1 MAETG
6 RIMKGT
12 LYLIPSALGEE
23 SSSAGFPE
31 INLRV
36 VEKLHHFVVEDV
48 RTARRFLKKILPG
61 LVIDSLS
68 FQILNEH
75 TPPEDVSALL
85 APLIEGSDLGLLS
98 EAGLPCVAD
107 PGALLVSYAH
117 ENGVKVVPLTGPS
130 SVFLA
135 LMASG
140 FNGQNFAFSGYLPID
155 KKERAAKIRE
165 LEDTAYLKD
174 QTQIF
179 IETPYRNQQ
188 MMEALVETCRQ
199 HTRICM
205 AVNLTMTDE
214 IILTRTAEQWKRM
227 KWPEI
232 QKKPAV
238 FLLYR

>member
-1 MAETG
+1 
-6 RIMKGT
+6 MKGT
-12 LYLIPSALGEE
+12 LYLIPSAIGDE
-23 SSSAGFPE
+23 SSSASFPE
-31 INLRV
+31 INLKV
-36 VEKLHHFVVEDV
+36 IENLHHFVVEDV
-48 RTARRFLKKILPG
+48 RTARRFLRKILPG

-75 TPPEDVSALL
+75 TPPAEVSALL
-85 APLIEGSDLGLLS
+85 APVMEGADLGILS

-107 PGALLVSYAH
+107 PGALLVSHAH
-117 ENGVKVVPLTGPS
+117 EKGIKIVPLTGPS

-155 KKERAAKIRE
+155 KKEKAAKIRE
-165 LEDTAYLKD
+165 LEVLAYQKD

-188 MMEALVETCRQ
+188 MMEALVETCRLQ
-199 HTRICM
+199 TRICI
-205 AVNLTMTDE
+205 AVNLTMPDE
-214 IILTRTAEQWKRM
+214 MIFTRTTEQWKRL

>member
-1 MAETG
+1 
-6 RIMKGT
+6 MKGT
-12 LYLIPSALGEE
+12 LYLIPSALGDET
-23 SSSAGFPE
+23 SAAGFPE

-36 VEKLHHFVVEDV
+36 IEKLHHFVVEDV

-61 LVIDSLS
+61 IKIDDLS

-75 TPPEDVSALL
+75 TPLQDVTMLL
-85 APLIEGSDLGLLS
+85 APLLEGFDMGILS

-107 PGALLVSYAH
+107 PGSLLVGYAH
-117 ENGVKVVPLTGPS
+117 ENGVKVVPLPGPS

-155 KKERAAKIRE
+155 KKERVAKIRE
-165 LEDTAYLKD
+165 LEASAYQYD

-188 MMEALVETCRQ
+188 MMEALVDTCRLQ
-199 HTRICM
+199 TRICI
-205 AVNLTMTDE
+205 AVNLTMPDE
-214 IILTRTAEQWKRM
+214 LILTRTAEQWKRM

>member
-1 MAETG
+1 
-6 RIMKGT
+6 MKGT
-12 LYLIPSALGEE
+12 LYLIPSTLGDT
-23 SSSAGFPE
+23 SSSNSLPE

-36 VEKLHHFVVEDV
+36 IGKLHHFVVEDL

-61 LVIDSLS
+61 LIIDDLS

-75 TPPEDVSALL
+75 TLL
-85 APLIEGSDLGLLS
+85 QEISSLLIPAIEGKDMGLLS

-117 ENGVKVVPLTGPS
+117 ENGVKIVPLTGPS
-130 SVFLA
+130 SIFLA

-155 KKERAAKIRE
+155 KKERVLKIRE
-165 LEDTAYLKD
+165 LESFAYQQD

-188 MMEALVETCRQ
+188 LMEALVETCRPQ
-199 HTRICM
+199 TRICM
-205 AVNLTMTDE
+205 AVNLTMQDE
-214 IILTRTAEQWKRM
+214 LIITRTAEQWKRM
-227 KWPEI
+227 KWPDI

-238 FLLYR
+238 FLLYL